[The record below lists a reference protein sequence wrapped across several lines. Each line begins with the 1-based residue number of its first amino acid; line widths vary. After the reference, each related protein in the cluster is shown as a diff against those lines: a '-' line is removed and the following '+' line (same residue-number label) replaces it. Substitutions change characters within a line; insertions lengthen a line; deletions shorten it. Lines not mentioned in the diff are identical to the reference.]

1 MKTLEDFR
9 IELDKYQ
16 KQSKTGIIMAA
27 IGFIL
32 FLPSG
37 AAGFSSEM
45 VFLPFIM
52 MAVFMGGGIIASVA
66 SSKVKNLSNE
76 YKEKYIPSAVESIL
90 PGSVFNIHGGFDET
104 ELYRS
109 YVLQQADRYSS
120 EDLFMGEYQGV
131 GFKSADVTLKE
142 VRSTGKSTTVVTVFQ
157 GRVIRLEFEQPF
169 VTDLCLSQ
177 QRFITSWSFPKYEK
191 IKTESI
197 DFNQAFT
204 IFSKSDLGAFKI
216 LKPDFMEKLLDLDN
230 KMKDQISISFLHN
243 YLYIALKTN
252 KDTFDFNLK
261 SGIPDN
267 PLLEIN
273 VNVGLIKDLV
283 DLFQSN
289 GSFQ

>member
-1 MKTLEDFR
+1 MKSLDDYR
-9 IELDKYQ
+9 IELEKYRQ
-16 KQSKTGIIMAA
+16 KSKTGIILAA

-32 FLPSG
+32 FLPVG
-37 AAGFSSEM
+37 AAGFASEM

-52 MAVFMGGGIIASVA
+52 MAVFMGGGIMASVA

-109 YVLQQADRYSS
+109 KVLLQADRYSS

-157 GRVIRLEFEQPF
+157 GRVIRLDFEQPF

-177 QRFITSWSFPKYEK
+177 QRFLTTWSFPGYGK

-204 IFSKSDLGAFKI
+204 IFSKSDLGAFRI
-216 LKPDFMEKLLDLDN
+216 LKPDFMEKLMDLDQN
-230 KMKDQISISFLHN
+230 MKDQISISFLHN
-243 YLYIALKTN
+243 RLYIALKTN
-252 KDTFDFNLK
+252 KDTFDFTLK

-273 VNVGLIKDLV
+273 ENVELIKDLV
-283 DLFQSN
+283 ELFQSN